1 MSIHMT
7 KKYRTSDLRKKCHSV
22 KNITFKKSGTYGSF
36 IKLDPAIFLV
46 VVNFFFQILN
56 SDLMQNFENI
66 LVWSMHRSYN

>member
-46 VVNFFFQILN
+46 VLNIFFQI
-56 SDLMQNFENI
+56 
-66 LVWSMHRSYN
+66 